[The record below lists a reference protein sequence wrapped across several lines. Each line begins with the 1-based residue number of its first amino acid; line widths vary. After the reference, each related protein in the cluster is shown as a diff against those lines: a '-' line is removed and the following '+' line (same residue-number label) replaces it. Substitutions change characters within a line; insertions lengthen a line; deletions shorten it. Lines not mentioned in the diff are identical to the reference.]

1 MVKMVLFDKKRLKK
15 GLIQGHF
22 GSKRVILG
30 QTGSSW
36 VQKGHFGSFQ
46 VIKGHFQSK
55 MPLKVI
61 SVFGRKKNFAEK
73 FLRFKMY
80 AEKLVFPHLQFSQ
93 IPIMTHPE
101 PP

>member
-1 MVKMVLFDKKRLKK
+1 MVEK
-15 GLIQGHF
+15 GSIQGHF

-55 MPLKVI
+55 MPFKVI
-61 SVFGRKKNFAEK
+61 SVFGQKKFGRKILQVQNFFVRK
-73 FLRFKMY
+73 VFFGKHFLG
-80 AEKLVFPHLQFSQ
+80 
-93 IPIMTHPE
+93 
-101 PP
+101 